1 MRVAAAVFLAAVWPS
16 PASSSCVDTLPC
28 KDGGGTIFVYGSPYN
43 PALESPQNVIE
54 VETPPKR
61 LRKDF
66 ATSAQSVWNDK
77 LGCLTSTL
85 LTPQDKRAFV
95 AREKLA
101 PPTLNCT
108 VFRFGAAT
116 KF

>member
-1 MRVAAAVFLAAVWPS
+1 MRVAAAVFLAAVWAS
-16 PASSSCVDTLPC
+16 PASSTCVDTLPC
-28 KDGGGTIFVYGSPYN
+28 KDGAGTIFVYGSPYN

-54 VETPPKR
+54 VETSQKR
-61 LRKDF
+61 LMKDF

-77 LGCLTSTL
+77 CLANAL
-85 LTPQDKRAFV
+85 LAFQEKRAFL

-101 PPTLNCT
+101 PPTFNCT